1 MTLWVPLFV
10 GGPLDLE
17 TLGLSLHSLLVN
29 PALITSHPL
38 RFRYIVMWNRM
49 RSQNFSTNYDEA
61 DSLKY
66 INELN
71 STELSRLILT
81 KAYIALIYNTLY

>member
-1 MTLWVPLFV
+1 
-10 GGPLDLE
+10 
-17 TLGLSLHSLLVN
+17 
-29 PALITSHPL
+29 
-38 RFRYIVMWNRM
+38 M